1 MASSRTFGKPAKL
14 FSAFGEPRHGNIAIA
29 ARYFARV
36 HEEAEMS
43 RLFLTV
49 IAAVLVAVF
58 SFTASAQ
65 TPAPQTQP
73 APIPAPPATP
83 ADPIGAE
90 VTLEPKTFVYMK
102 GTATWES
109 AFETLIEAFKTIN
122 DYLAKQKITPSDKPL
137 AIYTQTDESG
147 FQYQVGI
154 PVAEA
159 PKNPPRGDLAVAKSP
174 GGKMLQFV
182 HRGSYDAMDTTYEA
196 ITNYLDEKRLE
207 SEDMFIEEYV
217 TDPVK
222 TPEDKLIVNVYVPLK

>member
-1 MASSRTFGKPAKL
+1 
-14 FSAFGEPRHGNIAIA
+14 
-29 ARYFARV
+29 
-36 HEEAEMS
+36 MS

-49 IAAVLVAVF
+49 SAAVLVAAF
-58 SFTASAQ
+58 SFAASAQ
-65 TPAPQTQP
+65 TPAPEKAPAPVPAQP
-73 APIPAPPATP
+73 APTPAQPAPETP
-83 ADPIGAE
+83 ADPFGAE
-90 VTLEPKTFVYMK
+90 VTLEPKTFIYMK
-102 GTATWES
+102 GTATWET
-109 AFETLIEAFKTIN
+109 AFETLLEAFKTIN
-122 DYLAKQKITPSDKPL
+122 GYLEKQKITPSDKPL

-154 PVAEA
+154 PVAEV
-159 PKNPPRGDLAVAKSP
+159 PKNPPKGDLAVAKSP